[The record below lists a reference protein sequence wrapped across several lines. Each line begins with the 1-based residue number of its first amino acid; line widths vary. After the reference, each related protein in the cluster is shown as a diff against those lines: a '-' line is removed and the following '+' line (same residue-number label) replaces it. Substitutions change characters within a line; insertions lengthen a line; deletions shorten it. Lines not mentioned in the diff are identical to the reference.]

1 MNRTENSSISLVAMF
16 GSWPKKKNIET
27 EISEKMLRNKKK
39 GNKIHNTYISIQNM
53 FDKTVWHN
61 LKMDDV
67 VSQCSACRAKKGSNT
82 NRIDDFSSYLKLI

>member
-1 MNRTENSSISLVAMF
+1 
-16 GSWPKKKNIET
+16 
-27 EISEKMLRNKKK
+27 
-39 GNKIHNTYISIQNM
+39 M

-67 VSQCSACRAKKGSNT
+67 APQCSACRAKKGSNT